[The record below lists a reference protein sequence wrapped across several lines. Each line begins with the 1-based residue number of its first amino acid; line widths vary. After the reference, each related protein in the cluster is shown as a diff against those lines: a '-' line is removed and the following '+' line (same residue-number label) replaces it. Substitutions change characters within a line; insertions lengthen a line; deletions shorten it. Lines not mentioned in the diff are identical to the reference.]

1 MRRPSFG
8 RRDRLCKVPLALS
21 SFITRITAEG
31 AALDLL
37 DATNASEERAH
48 VTLFGDA
55 LQGYEMHC
63 DARVQ
68 VQR

>member
-1 MRRPSFG
+1 M
-8 RRDRLCKVPLALS
+8 PLALS
-21 SFITRITAEG
+21 SFITSRITAEG